1 MKTNPMFTGVQALR
15 FVAAMLVVCTH
26 ATGMVS
32 ERLLHRSAEDFW
44 QAGMSGVDLFFVISG
59 FVMTLTTGSLIG
71 RIGGWK
77 KFLAR
82 RILRI
87 VPLYWLATTFKIV
100 LLLVFTTLP
109 RNTPFDLWHLTASY
123 LFIPTFN
130 HEAFLF
136 FPVMQVGWTLN
147 YEMLF
152 YALIA
157 LSLFLRLPVLAFT
170 AAVLVIFTAINIF
183 SSPGFSY
190 GYGFLNPI
198 MLEFV
203 MGMLVAKLCQRGYTV
218 NPWVGG
224 IAVLSSFAIMFSSGH
239 LPIWWRWIYWG
250 LPSMI
255 IVAVAALSE
264 SVLRNTIPNLLVTLG
279 DSSYSLYLFHTFTIP
294 LLGALFVKF
303 HLANPVVAVIESMII
318 SPVVG
323 LIVYKWLELPMTQY
337 FKHRSAA
344 TFESPSVV
352 ADIQGV

>member
-1 MKTNPMFTGVQALR
+1 MKTDTTFTGVQALR

-32 ERLLHRSAEDFW
+32 ERILHRTAESFW
-44 QAGMSGVDLFFVISG
+44 HAGMSGVDLFFVISG
-59 FVMTLTTGSLIG
+59 FVMALTTGSLTG

-100 LLLVFTTLP
+100 LLLAFTALP
-109 RNTPFDLWHLTASY
+109 RNTPFDLWHLAASY

-130 HEAFLF
+130 NEAFLF

-152 YALIA
+152 YALIV
-157 LSLFLRLPVLAFT
+157 LSLFLRLPILQFT

-183 SSPGFSY
+183 SSPDFPY

-203 MGMLVAKLCQRGYTV
+203 MGMFVAKLCQRGYAI

-224 IAVLSSFAIMFSSGH
+224 IAVLFSFVIMFNSGD

-255 IVAVAALSE
+255 IVAVVALSE
-264 SVLRNTIPNLLVTLG
+264 SVLRNVIPKLLVTLG
-279 DSSYSLYLFHTFTIP
+279 DSSYSLYLFHTFAIP
-294 LLGALFVKF
+294 LLGTLFVKF
-303 HLANPVVAVIESMII
+303 HLANPVVAVIASMIV
-318 SPVVG
+318 SPVIG

-337 FKHRSAA
+337 FKYRSAA
-344 TFESPSVV
+344 TFESPAVV
-352 ADIQGV
+352 ADI